1 MNMKQEIAVVDFGG
15 KNSQLIARHIRDL
28 KVYSEMFPYTV
39 SADKIAEKKPVGI
52 VFSDGIFDVCNN
64 GEKFDRKIA
73 ELGVPVLA
81 ISYGDSA
88 PKALEFCAETGWHTL
103 TLGDG
108 DEFEEA
114 NKKCLAAFLFDV
126 CKANNDW
133 NMKSFVDEQI
143 ALIREKVGKGSVLCA
158 MSGGVDSAVCATLVH
173 RAIGRQLTC
182 VFVNTGL
189 MRKYEPEEVYEV
201 FKIEQGLNLKIID
214 AEDRFLSKLKGVT
227 DPERKRKIIGEEF
240 IRVFEDEAKKI
251 GAVDFLVQG
260 TIYPDIIESGIGK
273 SKLVKS
279 HHNVGGLPSVIDF
292 KEIIEPLRDLFKD
305 EVRAVGFELGLPD
318 KIVLRQPF
326 PGPGLGIRV
335 IGDLTKE
342 KLDILRD
349 VDYIFRDE
357 IAKAGLNTKIWQYFA
372 ILTNMRSVG
381 VVDNARAYRY
391 TVVLRAVDTLDAMTA
406 EWHRIP
412 FEVLAVASKRITDEV
427 KEAGRVVYDIT
438 SKPPSTI
445 EWE

>member
-1 MNMKQEIAVVDFGG
+1 MVYKQEIAVIDFGG
-15 KNSQLIARHIRDL
+15 KNSQLIARYIRDL
-28 KVYSEMFPYTV
+28 KVYSEMFPHTV
-39 SADKIAEKKPVGI
+39 TADKIAEKKPLGI
-52 VFSDGIFDVCNN
+52 VFSDGAAEFFAEGANGFDK
-64 GEKFDRKIA
+64 EILK
-73 ELGVPVLA
+73 LGLPILE
-81 ISYGDSA
+81 ISYGRDGSDNLE
-88 PKALEFCAETGWHTL
+88 PIGDRGYKATL
-103 TLGDG
+103 CENDDG
-108 DEFEEA
+108 D
-114 NKKCLAAFLFDV
+114 KKLLSQFLFGV
-126 CKANNDW
+126 CSAKDDWTMKA
-133 NMKSFVDEQI
+133 FVDGQI
-143 ALIREKVGKGSVLCA
+143 AEIREKVGNGRVLCA

-173 RAIGRQLTC
+173 RAIGNQLTC

-189 MRKYEPEEVYEV
+189 MRKYEPEEVEQV
-201 FKIEQGLNLKIID
+201 FKNEQGLNLKIID
-214 AEDRFLSKLKGVT
+214 AEARFLKLLEGVT

-240 IRVFEDEAKKI
+240 IRVFEDEAGKI
-251 GAVDFLVQG
+251 GTVDFLVQG

-279 HHNVGGLPSVIDF
+279 HHNVGGLPDVIDF

-349 VDYIFRDE
+349 VDYIFREE
-357 IAKAGLNTKIWQYFA
+357 IAAVGLNTEIWQYFA
-372 ILTNMRSVG
+372 ILTGMKSVG
-381 VVDNARAYRY
+381 VVDNERVYRY
-391 TVVLRAVDTLDAMTA
+391 TVALRAVDSIDAMTA

-412 FEVLAVASKRITDEV
+412 FEVLASASKKITDNV
-427 KEAGRVVYDIT
+427 KEVGRVVYDIT
-438 SKPPSTI
+438 AKPPSTI

>member
-1 MNMKQEIAVVDFGG
+1 MNIKQEIAVIDFGG

-28 KVYSEMFPYTV
+28 RVYSEMFPHTV
-39 SADKIAEKKPVGI
+39 SAAKVAEKKPVGV
-52 VFSDGIFDVCNN
+52 VFTDGIVEFLDSGESFDM
-64 GEKFDRKIA
+64 GLA
-73 ELGVPVLA
+73 ELGVPVFA
-81 ISYGDSA
+81 VSYGEKASDKITVCRRGWYIATLGESDEYIEQN
-88 PKALEFCAETGWHTL
+88 KALLAEF
-103 TLGDG
+103 
-108 DEFEEA
+108 
-114 NKKCLAAFLFDV
+114 LAV
-126 CKANNDW
+126 CGAKTDW
-133 NMKSFVDEQI
+133 TMKSFVEEQI
-143 ALIREKVGKGSVLCA
+143 ALIREKVGSGSVLCA

-173 RAIGRQLTC
+173 KAVGKQLTC

-189 MRKYEPEEVYEV
+189 MRKYEPQEVEQV
-201 FKIEQGLNLKIID
+201 FKVEQGLNVIIID
-214 AEDRFLSKLKGVT
+214 AEARFLGKLAGVT
-227 DPERKRKIIGEEF
+227 DPEQKRKIIGEEF

-305 EVRAVGFELGLPD
+305 EVRQVGFELGLPE

-357 IAKAGLNTKIWQYFA
+357 IAKAGLNKGIWQYFA
-372 ILTNMRSVG
+372 ILTSMRSVG
-381 VVDNARAYRY
+381 VVDGARAYRY
-391 TVVLRAVDTLDAMTA
+391 TVALRAVDTVDAMYA

-412 FEVLAVASKRITDEV
+412 FEVLAAASKRITDEV
-427 KEAGRVVYDIT
+427 KEVGRVVYDIT
-438 SKPPSTI
+438 TKPPSTI